1 MFRLPL
7 RLTGTVTVSYR
18 PVLRPSARI
27 LNDGGAVRLI
37 SARTDTGETLGIVV
51 GDGWRPAA
59 DLVRGG
65 PRTISELLAGG
76 TDAVTA
82 LVKAAASATND
93 SSSSPTAPAQ
103 PLASTELLA
112 PVPRPGKVVAIG
124 RNYREHANEEGVE
137 PPSAPL
143 VFSKWPSSVVGPGA
157 DIRWDPEL
165 TGQVDYEAE
174 LAVVIG
180 RTARNVTEGA
190 ALDHVLGYTCLN
202 DVSAR
207 DLQFGDGQWV
217 RGKSLDTFCPMGPI
231 LVTAD
236 ELTDPQDLAITCRV
250 GDELL
255 QDSRT
260 SQMYFGVAT
269 IISYLSRSFTLEPGD
284 VIATGTPAGVGAF
297 RDPPRFLA
305 DGERVMVEIEGI
317 GALVNTCR
325 FERNGHV
332 A

>member
-1 MFRLPL
+1 M
-7 RLTGTVTVSYR
+7 
-18 PVLRPSARI
+18 
-27 LNDGGAVRLI
+27 RLI
-37 SARTDTGETLGIVV
+37 SASTDAGETLGIVV
-51 GDGWRPAA
+51 GERWRPAE
-59 DLVRGG
+59 DVLHGG
-65 PRTISELLAGG
+65 PRTIGELLGRGSAGL
-76 TDAVTA
+76 TA
-82 LVKAAASATND
+82 LVTAAASATID
-93 SSSSPTAPAQ
+93 SSSSPAAPAV
-103 PLASTELLA
+103 PLASTALLA

-124 RNYREHANEEGVE
+124 RNYREHADEEGVE
-137 PPSAPL
+137 PPPAPL
-143 VFSKWPSSVVGPGA
+143 VFSKWPSSVVGHGS

-165 TGQVDYEAE
+165 TRQVDYEAE

-180 RTARNVTEGA
+180 RTARNVSEES

-236 ELTDPQDLAITCRV
+236 ELADPQDLAITCRV
-250 GDELL
+250 GDEVL

-260 SQMYFGVAT
+260 SQMYFSVAT

-297 RDPPRFLA
+297 RDPPRFLG
-305 DGERVMVEIEGI
+305 DGDRVTVEIERI
-317 GALVNTCR
+317 GTLVNTCR
-325 FERNGHV
+325 FERNGR
-332 A
+332 AA

>member
-1 MFRLPL
+1 M
-7 RLTGTVTVSYR
+7 
-18 PVLRPSARI
+18 
-27 LNDGGAVRLI
+27 LNEPGAHVRLI

-59 DLVRGG
+59 DVLRGG
-65 PRTISELLAGG
+65 PRTIGELLGG
-76 TDAVTA
+76 GSDGFTA
-82 LVKAAASATND
+82 LVTAAASATID
-93 SSSSPTAPAQ
+93 SSSSPAAPAV
-103 PLASTELLA
+103 PLESPELLA

-124 RNYREHANEEGVE
+124 RNYREHADEEGVE
-137 PPSAPL
+137 PPTAPL
-143 VFSKWPSSVVGPGA
+143 VFSKWPSSVVGHGD

-165 TGQVDYEAE
+165 TRQVDYEAE

-180 RTARNVTEGA
+180 RTARNVSEAA

-236 ELTDPQDLAITCRV
+236 ELADPQDLAIVCRV
-250 GDELL
+250 GDEVL

-260 SQMYFGVAT
+260 SQMYFPVAS
-269 IISYLSRSFTLEPGD
+269 IISFLSRSFTLEPGD

-297 RDPPRFLA
+297 RDPPRFLG
-305 DGERVMVEIEGI
+305 DGDRVTVEIEGI

-325 FERNGHV
+325 FERNGR
-332 A
+332 AA

>member
-1 MFRLPL
+1 M
-7 RLTGTVTVSYR
+7 
-18 PVLRPSARI
+18 
-27 LNDGGAVRLI
+27 RLI

-217 RGKSLDTFCPMGPI
+217 RGKSLDTFCHMGPI

>member
-1 MFRLPL
+1 M
-7 RLTGTVTVSYR
+7 
-18 PVLRPSARI
+18 
-27 LNDGGAVRLI
+27 RLI
-37 SARTDTGETLGIVV
+37 SACTDAGETLGIVV

-59 DLVRGG
+59 DVLPGG
-65 PRTISELLAGG
+65 PRTIGELLGRG
-76 TDAVTA
+76 SDGLTA
-82 LVKAAASATND
+82 LVTAAASATND
-93 SSSSPTAPAQ
+93 SSSSPAAPAV

-124 RNYREHANEEGVE
+124 RNYRAHADEEGVE
-137 PPSAPL
+137 PPTAPL
-143 VFSKWPSSVVGPGA
+143 VVSKWPSSVVGHG
-157 DIRWDPEL
+157 DEIRWDPEL
-165 TGQVDYEAE
+165 TRLVDYEAE

-180 RTARNVTEGA
+180 RTARNVSESA

-236 ELTDPQDLAITCRV
+236 ELADPQDLAITCRV
-250 GDELL
+250 GDQVL
-255 QDSRT
+255 QDART
-260 SQMYFGVAT
+260 SQMYFSVGT

-297 RDPPRFLA
+297 RDPPRFLD
-305 DGERVMVEIEGI
+305 DGERVTVEIERI

-325 FERNGHV
+325 FERNGH
-332 A
+332 AA